1 MHKIPFAKIDL
12 GKEEIK
18 AITNIINN
26 GWVVLGPKS
35 QEFEKEFAKYVGTKH
50 AIFVDSATSAMFL
63 ALKYLKPKPG
73 QKILVPSLTFVSTAE
88 VIVNAG
94 CVPVFADVDLD
105 SLCLDKANWKG
116 LSIPVHV
123 AGNKAEFKS
132 KMYDSAHRI
141 GKNDVKGSDAIW
153 CYSLYATK
161 NITTVQGGMICTNS
175 DKANAWLRLARD
187 HGLSLGTKERYQGRY
202 KQYDVSF
209 VGFRFKGDDLRAAIG
224 LEQLKKLPAIN
235 KRRDELVKRYNKAFG
250 LNRSGN
256 HLYPILVKDRTK
268 FMNDMMDM
276 GIQSAVH
283 FRPLHTMTAY
293 KNFPRLGKLPN
304 TEFLGE
310 HIVSIPLFPKLTN
323 QEQDYIIETI
333 LKSDQLIK

>member
-1 MHKIPFAKIDL
+1 MSKIPFAKVDL
-12 GKEEIK
+12 GQEEIK
-18 AITNIINN
+18 AVADVIKS
-26 GWVVLGPKS
+26 GWVVLGPKTA
-35 QEFEKEFAKYVGTKH
+35 EFETAFAKYVGAKH

-73 QKILVPSLTFVSTAE
+73 TKVLVPSLTFVSTAE
-88 VIVNAG
+88 IVVNAG
-94 CVPVFADVDLD
+94 CVPIFADVDLET
-105 SLCLDKANWKG
+105 LCLDKANWKG

-123 AGNKAEFKS
+123 AGNRARFAS

-141 GKNDVKGSDAIW
+141 GKGDVKGSDAIW

-175 DKANAWLRLARD
+175 DKANEWLRLARD

-224 LEQLKKLPAIN
+224 LEQLKKLDKLNA
-235 KRRDELVKRYNKAFG
+235 RRSELVKRYNKAFG
-250 LNRSGN
+250 YKRTGN

-268 FMNDMMDM
+268 FMNDMMDK
-276 GIQSAVH
+276 GIQCAVH

-293 KNFPRLGKLPN
+293 KKFPHLGNLKN

-310 HIVSIPLFPKLTN
+310 HIVSLPLFPQLSNKD
-323 QEQDYIIETI
+323 QDHII
-333 LKSDQLIK
+333 KSVIDSGQLM